1 MSRKEFKE
9 FINQVLPEMTPR
21 QQRQALAQIVR
32 ESDKEL
38 RELAIKDPLSKIP
51 QA

>member
-21 QQRQALAQIVR
+21 QQRSMLAQIVR
-32 ESDKEL
+32 ESKQELKEL
-38 RELAIKDPLSKIP
+38 AERDPLSKIP
-51 QA
+51 TA